1 MGTDVFTGQYF
12 FDWGKIL
19 IQVCGLYFQITNIFV
34 MLTREITFPLVMISK
49 PICHLLTLNLK
60 KGMLYCWLGMD
71 LQNSG
76 YYHVCSTKSLSSAPK
91 SLPLAPLTA
100 SRSFMICTRVLQ
112 STQSTDPHDFSCF
125 IMIFEPLPYVT
136 RAVLSWCPLKTSCHS
151 EMRTPWYC
159 FSKQ

>member
-34 MLTREITFPLVMISK
+34 MLTHEITFPLVMISE

-71 LQNSG
+71 LQA
-76 YYHVCSTKSLSSAPK
+76 LRI
-91 SLPLAPLTA
+91 LPCVVHQKPLVLAIPWVPLTA
-100 SRSFMICTRVLQ
+100 SRSFDLHPCPSKYTINRPPWLQLFHRDIWAITVRFTCSLVLM
-112 STQSTDPHDFSCF
+112 P
-125 IMIFEPLPYVT
+125 IENLLP
-136 RAVLSWCPLKTSCHS
+136 
-151 EMRTPWYC
+151 
-159 FSKQ
+159 

>member
-34 MLTREITFPLVMISK
+34 MLTREITFPLVMISE

-71 LQNSG
+71 LQA
-76 YYHVCSTKSLSSAPK
+76 LRI
-91 SLPLAPLTA
+91 LPCMLHQKPLVLAIPWVPLTA

-125 IMIFEPLPYVT
+125 IVIFEPLPYVS